1 MNLELCLLEKED
13 LPQYN
18 ADMQEAFQLGAQE
31 GGCLADGELVLPEAE
46 IDSSLHAKGAVACKA
61 MEGGRMVGGAI
72 VVLEPEASYDG
83 GGLGMFAFRKER

>member
-46 IDSSLHAKGAVACKA
+46 IDSSLHAKGARRLQGD
-61 MEGGRMVGGAI
+61 GGRPDGRRSHRRTGA
-72 VVLEPEASYDG
+72 
-83 GGLGMFAFRKER
+83 GGLLRRRWSRHVCLP